1 MNLSR
6 SPYSSIASNVIVS
19 CPSFEKIGGMYFM
32 SIDLKPIKIVIVY
45 ENINAINGDGRWGW
59 SYLML
64 WWSNFAYI
72 RLEQAWGDTIS
83 MHGMKY
89 MNVLTQTLRDKSST
103 SLYLA
108 MHLSTE
114 VLAYKQKYTSI
125 SQKWRIRMITNCR
138 KGLGTY
144 DAKFSHL
151 VMKWFKLWGVKEVL

>member
-1 MNLSR
+1 
-6 SPYSSIASNVIVS
+6 
-19 CPSFEKIGGMYFM
+19 M

-72 RLEQAWGDTIS
+72 RVERAWGDTIS

-114 VLAYKQKYTSI
+114 VLAYKQKYTST
-125 SQKWRIRMITNCR
+125 SQKWRICMITHCR

-144 DAKFSHL
+144 DARYRKLMRAKSSHL
-151 VMKWFKLWGVKEVL
+151 VGCLAFMKRFKRWGIEIHWSPQVMLWSMWSSRIDY